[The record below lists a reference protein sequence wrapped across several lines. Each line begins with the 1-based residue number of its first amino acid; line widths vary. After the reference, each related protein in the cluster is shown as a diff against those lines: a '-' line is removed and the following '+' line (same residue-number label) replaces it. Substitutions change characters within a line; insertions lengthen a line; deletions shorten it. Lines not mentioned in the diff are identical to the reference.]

1 MAIGQ
6 EFRLGLILLDGDALG
21 HPGRI
26 RAGFSDQ
33 SDKTLDIGL
42 VGHLAHHLFVTVQA
56 SRVMTSP
63 IGSAQGEGPDPPGSV
78 AGVSEAGAVG
88 VVGHGAV
95 FAG

>member
-6 EFRLGLILLDGDALG
+6 QFRPGLILLDGDALG

-42 VGHLAHHLFVTVQA
+42 VGYLAHHLFVTVQA

-63 IGSAQGEGPDPPGSV
+63 IGPAQGEGPDPPGSA
-78 AGVSEAGAVG
+78 AGVSEPELLGL
-88 VVGHGAV
+88 
-95 FAG
+95 